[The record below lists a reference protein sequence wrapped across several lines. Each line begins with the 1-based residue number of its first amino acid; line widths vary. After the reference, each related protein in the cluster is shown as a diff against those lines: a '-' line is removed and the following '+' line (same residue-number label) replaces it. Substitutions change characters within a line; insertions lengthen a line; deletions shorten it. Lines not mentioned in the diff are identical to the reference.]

1 MTMTFKDKLLE
12 ELRAEAA
19 KVTWEP
25 VPTRRSRRPLLAGA
39 GLVVAAAAA
48 AVVVTATPL
57 LPSTPAFAV
66 EKNPDG
72 TVTVRI
78 HELIK
83 SEELESKLAEAGI
96 QAVIDY
102 LPDGQT
108 CQLDRG
114 ETVPA
119 PVDPLQDTGEY
130 GTFLIDPKSLEP
142 DETLVVVMHFNQ
154 NDPSKGFGGSTG
166 IIRGPV
172 TPCVPTP
179 MDHERRPDGG
189 GPVS

>member
-1 MTMTFKDKLLE
+1 M
-12 ELRAEAA
+12 
-19 KVTWEP
+19 
-25 VPTRRSRRPLLAGA
+25 
-39 GLVVAAAAA
+39 
-48 AVVVTATPL
+48 VVVTAMPL

-78 HELIK
+78 HELAK
-83 SEELESKLAEAGI
+83 SKELENKLAEAGVK
-96 QAVIDY
+96 AVIDY
-102 LPDGQT
+102 LPDGQN

-119 PVDPLQDTGEY
+119 PVDPLQDTEED

-142 DETLVVVMHFNQ
+142 DETLVIVMHFKH
-154 NDPSKGFGGSTG
+154 NDPSKGFGGGVG
-166 IIRGPV
+166 IVRGPV
-172 TPCVPTP
+172 APCVPEP
-179 MDHERRPDGG
+179 MNHERGPDGG